1 MTNRNQPSDYG
12 TRVKSGAG
20 SAKESKESMER
31 REENASP
38 RARLGVEGLDDILY
52 GGLLTNRLYLVEGRP
67 GAGKTTLSLQFL
79 AEGVR
84 LGEKCVYITLSETRE
99 ELEAGARSHGWTLD
113 GVDVVELTSELTS
126 LDGESQV
133 TMYQPAEVE
142 LHETVAR
149 VLNAVERLD
158 PARLVF
164 DSLSELR
171 LLAQSALRYRRQ
183 ILSLKQFFV
192 GRKCTVLML
201 DDKTADATDLQLQ
214 SIAHG
219 VISLDQLVPAYGPER
234 RRLCVLKYRGSDF
247 RGGYHDY
254 AIRRGG
260 LEVFPRLVAGE
271 HKPVALGER
280 IESGVPALDALMGGG
295 IDRGTSTLLLG
306 PAGSGK
312 STVAVQYVSAAASK
326 GERSAIFV
334 FDESASTLR
343 ARSTA
348 LGIPLDGAIEAGLV
362 ALQQIDPAELSP
374 GEFSS
379 LVRRAVEVDGAK
391 IIVID
396 SLNGYLQAMPDERFL
411 TAQLHEL
418 LSYLARKG
426 VAALMVV
433 AQHGMMGAMMQT
445 PVDTSYL
452 ADMVVLFRFF
462 EHAGNVKKA
471 ISVVKKRSGKHE
483 ESIREL
489 SMGPSGLAL
498 SEPLAQF
505 RGVLTGVPWE
515 RSEGGGRPQEVGGD
529 VAAR

>member
-1 MTNRNQPSDYG
+1 
-12 TRVKSGAG
+12 
-20 SAKESKESMER
+20 MER
-31 REENASP
+31 SEANASP
-38 RARLGVEGLDDILY
+38 RAKLGVEGLDDVLY
-52 GGLLTNRLYLVEGRP
+52 GGLLPDRLYLVEGRP

-84 LGEKCVYITLSETRE
+84 SGEKCVYVTLSETRD
-99 ELEAGARSHGWTLD
+99 ELEAGARSHGWSLD
-113 GVDVVELTSELTS
+113 GIDVVELTSELTA

-192 GRKCTVLML
+192 GRECTVLLL
-201 DDKTADATDLQLQ
+201 DDKTADASDLQLQ

-219 VISLDQLVPAYGPER
+219 VLSLDQLSPAYGPER
-234 RRLCVLKYRGSDF
+234 RRLRVLKYRGSDF

-260 LEVFPRLVAGE
+260 LEVFPRLVAAE
-271 HKPVALGER
+271 HEQTVLGER
-280 IESGVPALDALMGGG
+280 IVSGVPALDALMGGG
-295 IDRGTSTLLLG
+295 IDRGTSTLLIG

-312 STVAVQYVSAAASK
+312 STIAAQYVASAATEGGRA
-326 GERSAIFV
+326 AIFA
-334 FDESASTLR
+334 FDENTGVLR
-343 ARSTA
+343 TRSTA
-348 LGIPLDGAIEAGLV
+348 LGIPLEPAIRNGLV
-362 ALQQIDPAELSP
+362 SLQQIDPAELSP
-374 GEFSS
+374 GEFAS
-379 LVRRAVEVDGAK
+379 LVRRAVEVDDAK

-396 SLNGYLQAMPDERFL
+396 SLNGYLHAMPDERFL

-433 AQHGMMGAMMQT
+433 AQHGMMGATMQT

-462 EHAGNVKKA
+462 EYAGNVKKA
-471 ISVVKKRSGKHE
+471 ISVVKKRSGRHE

-489 SMGPSGLAL
+489 SMGPAGLTL
-498 SEPLAQF
+498 SEPLSQF

-515 RSEGGGRPQEVGGD
+515 RSEGGGRLMEAGGD